1 MGLVTGV
8 ERLITNKGLE
18 AMRVTRRLNS
28 EAHINLRKIR
38 RWFADEP
45 QDAGGDAG
53 QDGGADKQ
61 RSEWFNGLPKEAQD
75 EIKRLREESKQHR
88 LTARELEKRLKDFDA
103 KAKAADDEK
112 LTANQEYQKLAEKY
126 KSEAEQAAKELAQ
139 LRVTALRE
147 RIARKNGLPD
157 ELAARLRGDTEDEI
171 NADAVELAK
180 LIKPADE
187 KGKKPGLTAV
197 PGGSPSQETHAMA
210 KARIYGRGNTDI
222 FRGNK

>member
-1 MGLVTGV
+1 
-8 ERLITNKGLE
+8 
-18 AMRVTRRLNS
+18 MRVTRRLNS
-28 EAHINLRKIR
+28 EAHINLRNVR
-38 RWFADEP
+38 RWYADEP
-45 QDAGGDAG
+45 QDAGGDSDA
-53 QDGGADKQ
+53 GGAQNQ

-112 LTANQEYQKLAEKY
+112 LVANQEGMKLAEKY
-126 KSEAEQAAKELAQ
+126 KAEAEAARTELAKLQ
-139 LRVTALRE
+139 LTALRE

-157 ELAARLRGDTEDEI
+157 ELAARLRGETEDEI

-180 LIKPADE
+180 HIKPADD
-187 KGKKPGLTAV
+187 KGKKPGSSLTAI
-197 PGGSPSQETHAMA
+197 PGGSPSQETHAQA

-222 FRGNK
+222 FRGSK